1 MIATAS
7 PTVKVPFED
16 YQEVAKILLKDRR
29 LKYDNQL
36 IKSTVDCNKLNLQNL
51 VLHLSGIKLSIPPF
65 LYTRTLTHDPNH
77 YKCLILIEQNEENTS
92 SKDSIITEEDGPD
105 YITSNGYILGT
116 PVLQS
121 FALLLDFN
129 KNKIGFAEKVTS
141 FGATILQGK
150 INPNDH
156 G

>member
-7 PTVKVPFED
+7 PTVKIPFED
-16 YQEVAKILLKDRR
+16 YQEVTKILLKDRR

-51 VLHLSGIKLSIPPF
+51 VLQLSGIKLSIPPF
-65 LYTRTLTHDPNH
+65 LYTRTLTQDRNH

-105 YITSNGYILGT
+105 YITSNGYILGA
-116 PVLQS
+116 P
-121 FALLLDFN
+121 LL
-129 KNKIGFAEKVTS
+129 
-141 FGATILQGK
+141 
-150 INPNDH
+150 
-156 G
+156 